1 MQIDFHYCTT
11 RVIAEKA
18 GFTAEDAQIIA
29 YAAQYIDDAV
39 DHEKM
44 NVDGHL
50 EFLSRRFTEKTFD
63 PICTAHKGL
72 QFVTDFQENV
82 QNKIYI
88 PFHFLPELETS
99 TDLKVVQN
107 CSLSRK
113 LVTKAIAEL
122 SKSTGEQR
130 IMNLVRLGISL
141 HTYADSW
148 AHQNFS
154 GRHNSIDNDIRD
166 ISTFVNGEWKKI
178 PFLVQVEYN
187 SLLDIGHAEASSFPD
202 QSHLKWRYVK
212 ESDGKTYERD
222 NTLLFIDAAE
232 HIFNILKGMRKED
245 IWSEV
250 KSKLFECLSVEA
262 ESLEV
267 KMNKFQ
273 QVFPEIGFYYDEEQ
287 WRNEALL
294 TVERSKLFK
303 TIKEENQKYVLGSD
317 KKWFFFH
324 FAALEQRDYII
335 KLLEKMVQDKR

>member
-11 RVIAEKA
+11 RIIAEKA

-29 YAAQYIDDAV
+29 YAAQFIDDAA
-39 DHEKM
+39 DHEIM
-44 NVDGHL
+44 NVEGHL
-50 EFLSRRFTEKTFD
+50 DILSRRFTDKTFN

-72 QFVTDFQENV
+72 QFLKGLQEDV

-99 TDLKVVQN
+99 SDLKVVQN
-107 CSLSRK
+107 CNLSRK
-113 LVTKAIAEL
+113 LVLQALTEL

-130 IMNLVRLGISL
+130 VMNLVRLGITL

-154 GRHNSIDNDIRD
+154 GRHNPMDNDIRD
-166 ISTFVNGEWKKI
+166 ISTFVDGEWKKI
-178 PFLVQVEYN
+178 PLLSQLEYN
-187 SLLDIGHAEASSFPD
+187 SLPDIGHAEATSFPD
-202 QSHLKWRYVK
+202 QSHLKWRFIK
-212 ESDGKTYERD
+212 DADGKTYERD

-232 HIFNILKGMRKED
+232 HIFNLLIGMKRDVDWPELRN
-245 IWSEV
+245 
-250 KSKLFECLSVEA
+250 KLFECFSFVP
-262 ESLEV
+262 ESLDD
-267 KMNKFQ
+267 KIKKFQ
-273 QVFPEIGFYYDEEQ
+273 RVFPEIGFYYDEEQ

-294 TVERSKLFK
+294 TVERSKIFK
-303 TIKEENQKYVLGSD
+303 VIKEENHSYVLGSD

-324 FAALEQRDYII
+324 FAALEQRDYVF